1 MQYQGV
7 ESMVDAKLKY
17 YNHLKRINNIAFKN
31 TNTTKDIVKHQVQLN
46 SYNRF
51 KDLSRQF
58 NYRRKMD
65 GLLDENKKIYGNLA
79 RINSQPPRKEVI
91 DGAHAAQEK
100 EYFKKL
106 SERSRVLN
114 LVELERNNLKLAQRI
129 ATAYDMLMKK
139 EIY

>member
-1 MQYQGV
+1 MV
-7 ESMVDAKLKY
+7 EAKLKY

-58 NYRRKMD
+58 NYRQKMD
-65 GLLDENKKIYGNLA
+65 GLLNENKKIYGNLA
-79 RINSQPPRKEVI
+79 RINSQPPRKDVI
-91 DGAHAAQEK
+91 SGDHALHEK

-106 SERSRVLN
+106 SERGRVLN
-114 LVELERNNLKLAQRI
+114 LVELEKANLKLAQRI
-129 ATAYDMLMKK
+129 ATA
-139 EIY
+139 